1 MGVVLCI
8 VGVIPLLVCTTIFG
22 DTAFFCITCV
32 NVLLIFVSV
41 SVYKMVN
48 SGMISSS
55 YNVLLQREEYESEN
69 KESNKAVKAFTELYW
84 LIITAIYLG
93 ISFYNNDWHITW
105 IIWPV
110 AGVLYP
116 AIKAII
122 CLVSK

>member
-1 MGVVLCI
+1 
-8 VGVIPLLVCTTIFG
+8 
-22 DTAFFCITCV
+22 
-32 NVLLIFVSV
+32 
-41 SVYKMVN
+41 MVN

-105 IIWPV
+105 IIWHV

-116 AIKAII
+116 AIKEII
-122 CLVSK
+122 RLVSK